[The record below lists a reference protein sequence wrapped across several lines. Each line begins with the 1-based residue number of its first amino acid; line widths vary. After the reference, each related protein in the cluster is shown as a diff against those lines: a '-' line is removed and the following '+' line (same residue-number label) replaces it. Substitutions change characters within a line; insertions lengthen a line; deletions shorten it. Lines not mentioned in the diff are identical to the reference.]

1 MIKNNALE
9 GDDVKKAVR
18 LADKLKTDFDKAAKS
33 KKERLSEQISITR
46 DKNLKQK
53 EQAEQALNDI
63 KRQEREKIKYFN
75 SKAKDRDSAVRE
87 MKEAIQEDLE

>member
-33 KKERLSEQISITR
+33 KKEKLSEQISITR